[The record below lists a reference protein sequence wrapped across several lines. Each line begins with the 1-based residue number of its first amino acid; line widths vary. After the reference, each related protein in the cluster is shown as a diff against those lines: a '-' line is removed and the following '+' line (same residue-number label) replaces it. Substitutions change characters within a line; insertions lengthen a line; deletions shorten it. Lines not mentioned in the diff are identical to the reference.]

1 MSTHAIARQGPASAT
16 AATKL
21 QIGADIIMPAD
32 GPWTIFGIWGQVVK
46 ATAVAAEGT
55 GGLLILDSLSGDID
69 PDPAPAKW
77 PVVGNM
83 AGASANFAGAQV
95 PLNIW
100 PVNWSASGKATL
112 KLSFTNLLASAT
124 APEVACGI
132 IFGKE
137 IPERKSM
144 LFCDSVSA
152 AFAAATE
159 QSIGT
164 ITLAEKATRIVGIL
178 ADLQKGDA
186 HTVAEEVMAT
196 IRLDSADIKF
206 PPAQFP
212 CCRAYDSGD
221 GTVAG
226 AASVPQ
232 SQFIPVDIP
241 IVGGARID
249 VFATS
254 SIAVT
259 ANCEVTVSIAY
270 E

>member
-21 QIGADIIMPAD
+21 QIGADIIMPAG
-32 GPWTIFGIWGQVVK
+32 GPWTIFGIWGQIAK
-46 ATAVAAEGT
+46 ATAVAAEGC
-55 GGLLILDSLSGDID
+55 GGQLILDSLSGDLD

-77 PVVGNM
+77 PVIGGM
-83 AGASANFAGAQV
+83 AATGGDHAGAAL

-100 PVNWSASGKATL
+100 PVKWEASGKATL
-112 KLSFTNLLASAT
+112 KLSFLNQLASAT

-132 IFGKE
+132 LFGKE
-137 IPERKSM
+137 IPEKKPM
-144 LFCDSVSA
+144 LFCDSVYS
-152 AFAAATE
+152 AFASATE

-164 ITLAEKATRIVGIL
+164 ITLAEKATMITGIL
-178 ADLQKGDA
+178 AVLAKGDA

-206 PPAQFP
+206 PPAQYP
-212 CCRAYDSGD
+212 CAFCFDSGD
-221 GTVAG
+221 GTPAG
-226 AASVPQ
+226 ASATPKCE
-232 SQFIPVDIP
+232 FIPVVIP
-241 IVGGARID
+241 VDGGARID

-254 SIAVT
+254 SISVT
-259 ANCEVTVSIAY
+259 GNCEVLVYIAY